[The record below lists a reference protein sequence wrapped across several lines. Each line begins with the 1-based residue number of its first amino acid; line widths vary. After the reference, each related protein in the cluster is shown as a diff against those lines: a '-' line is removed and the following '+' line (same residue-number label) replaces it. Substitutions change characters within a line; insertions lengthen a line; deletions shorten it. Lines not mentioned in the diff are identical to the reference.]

1 MRGVR
6 DDIIGHMRN
15 LFLPQDCLKDGTVTL
30 LGDTLHYLKNVRRVR
45 TGDSLQ
51 AVIGKKRY
59 VLMVLSVSSEEI
71 LCSIASE
78 REVESPDL
86 PSITVYQ
93 GLLKGSKMDSVVARL
108 AELNVQRFVPL
119 ITERS
124 IPSSSSSNRIERWKR
139 LAAEGAKVTGNEDCM
154 ILNTPLAYHEV
165 LKNLNKDLNGVIIL
179 FCVEQYQVHL
189 LSYLQSLSTSA
200 DAGQRHK
207 PFHLFFGPEGGFSL
221 QEVEYACSCGG
232 VPVSMGPFVL
242 KSDTAVIVGTGFVR
256 LYCAY

>member
-15 LFLPQDCLKDGTVTL
+15 LFLPQDCLKDGNVSL
-30 LGDTLHYLKNVRRVR
+30 RGDTLHYLKNVRRVR

-59 VLMVLSVSSEEI
+59 VLLVQSVSSEEM
-71 LCSIASE
+71 LCSIEGE
-78 REVESPDL
+78 REVVLSDL

-93 GLLKGSKMDSVVARL
+93 GLLKGSKMDRVVARL
-108 AELNVQRFVPL
+108 AELGVQRFVPV
-119 ITERS
+119 ITGRS

-139 LAAEGAKVTGNEDCM
+139 LAAEGAKVTGYEDCM
-154 ILNTPLAYHEV
+154 TVSAPLPYHNV

-179 FCVEQYQVHL
+179 FCIEQYQFHL

-200 DAGQRHK
+200 DAGQRYK
-207 PFHLFFGPEGGFSL
+207 PFHLFFGPEGGFSM
-221 QEVEYACSCGG
+221 QEVEYACSCGA
-232 VPVSMGPFVL
+232 VPVSMGSFVL
-242 KSDTAVIVGTGFVR
+242 KSDTAAIVGTGFVR
-256 LYCAY
+256 LYCAC